1 MTPALRFST
10 NAGYGTPDSRPP
22 EQVHRDAID
31 LAVRAEELGYHS
43 VSLSEH
49 HFSDYVGVPNPAVVA
64 AAIAAR
70 TERIRISINIS
81 VLPLH
86 NPVTVAEDYAL
97 LDVISGGRVDFG
109 CGRGYQPGEFKGHNV
124 TLGESRERMTEA
136 IEIVRGLWAEDDFSY
151 HGEHFQVDHL
161 TLFPKPVQDPMPVRV
176 AGVSPESFEAVAA
189 MKLPLL
195 CAPSITPLDKI
206 KASLDIYRA
215 ALRSHG
221 EDPADYSITLP
232 QWVYIGETEEEAF
245 RAPRA
250 SMEWFQRR
258 NSELMTAGILPTDP
272 GFDFYSKAQRNRAN
286 FDYERYFEQGVF
298 LFCTPEEAVRRLRE
312 RVDLLGVTEVLC
324 AFHASTFGETL
335 ENMARFAEQVMPAFT
350 EDAHAAAA
358 PTDDDR
364 DPVPASAAGA

>member
-1 MTPALRFST
+1 MTLPNIRFST

-22 EQVHRDAID
+22 EQVHRDAIE

-97 LDVISGGRVDFG
+97 VDVISGGRLDFG
-109 CGRGYQPGEFKGHNV
+109 CGRGYQPGEFKGHGV
-124 TLGESRERMTEA
+124 TLAESRTRLHEA
-136 IEIVRGLWAEDDFSY
+136 IEIVQGLWAQDDFSY

-161 TLFPKPVQDPMPVRV
+161 TLYPKPTQNPVPFRV

-195 CAPSITPLDKI
+195 CAPSITPLDKV
-206 KASLDIYRA
+206 KASLDVYRD

-232 QWVYIGETEEEAF
+232 QWVYIGLTDEESF
-245 RAPRA
+245 TAPRA

-258 NSELMTAGILPTDP
+258 NSELMTAGILPDDP
-272 GFDFYSKAQRNRAN
+272 GYSFYSKAQANRAN
-286 FDYERYFEQGVF
+286 FDYERYFDQDVF
-298 LFCTPEEAVRRLRE
+298 LFCTPDKAIDRLRDRIE
-312 RVDLLGVTEVLC
+312 YLGVSEVLC
-324 AFHASTFGETL
+324 AFHASSIDETL
-335 ENMARFAEQVMPAFT
+335 ENMERFATTVMPAFT
-350 EDAHAAAA
+350 GE
-358 PTDDDR
+358 T
-364 DPVPASAAGA
+364 ASASASASVG